1 MNNEIRTWAQ
11 GCFVD
16 QSRYKDWSETDK
28 KEADRRE
35 RLMVRPSPTENAI
48 CKCDTPQSAKWVAER
63 LNLASVLE
71 QMTYDFATGKT
82 DGSEIVALVRKH
94 IE

>member
-1 MNNEIRTWAQ
+1 MNDIQTWAQ
-11 GCFVD
+11 GFFVD
-16 QSRYKDWSETDK
+16 QPQYKDWSETDK

-35 RLMVRPSPTENAI
+35 KLMVRPCPTGNAI
-48 CKCDTPQSAKWVAER
+48 CRCDTPFNAKWVADR

-82 DGSEIVALVRKH
+82 DGSEIVALVRKN